1 MTQLFF
7 DRIKYRLANFK
18 EDKSMV
24 KDLIVKEEVEWDS
37 VGKILFSNMEDKM
50 DKLDYQ
56 VIRLMNN
63 K

>member
-1 MTQLFF
+1 
-7 DRIKYRLANFK
+7 
-18 EDKSMV
+18 MV